1 MKLPMSALLESLNP
15 QQRSAVEHSGG
26 PLLVLAGAG
35 SGKTR
40 VITVR
45 IAHLI
50 AQGTPPEKILALTFT
65 NKAAKEMAER
75 VGELIG
81 TEVAKKLTVGT
92 FHSLGLRIVESEAT
106 RLGLPKPITLLDAG
120 DQAVAARHCL
130 KKAGLDPK
138 RHNPQVF
145 LSAISQARN
154 AGITPDQMAESK
166 GQRFTASVYRAYLE
180 WLKGHHAVDFD
191 DLILKPVELMK
202 TDEAIREKLRSRYDT
217 ILVDEYQDTNQVQL
231 ELVRELAHEH
241 RSLCVVGDDDQSIY
255 GWRGACID
263 NILAF
268 ERHFPDATTIALEQN
283 YRSTGHVLA
292 CANAVI
298 RKNTARKAKKLWTAS
313 GDGDVA
319 RVAACKDPAGEA
331 SYVASEIDRMVS
343 KGRYKH
349 GEVGVLFRA
358 GTQARA
364 FEKAFRLAGI
374 PYRVVGAYEFFK
386 RKEIKDVLA
395 YLRII
400 HNPRDRSAF
409 VRIVNFPQRGLG
421 PKAVENI
428 LSYSGREGVNPI
440 EAAESAGN
448 IPGLRGNQFEA
459 LTDLGTL
466 IGGLAARAKGHA
478 GSDIA
483 GIVEHLCERT
493 GARAAWIRDPTE
505 GPGGES
511 RWRSVEQLLDHMR
524 RWSEDNPE
532 GKVGDYLKQVTLDA
546 RTDDGEEEG
555 KEAVSLM
562 TIHSAKGLEWPV
574 CFVVGCQEGLLP
586 HQRTLDEGADLSEE
600 RRLFYVAMTRA
611 RELLYLTRARRR
623 KTFRGTEPA
632 RPSRFLD
639 DLPEESI
646 EGVDR
651 TTGSV
656 ELEKAET
663 KARFADLLKRLGEN

>member
-1 MKLPMSALLESLNP
+1 MTTTMSSLLDSLNP
-15 QQRSAVEHSGG
+15 QQRRAAEHQGG

-45 IAHLI
+45 IAHMI
-50 AQGTPPEKILALTFT
+50 AQGVEPEHILALTFT

-75 VGELIG
+75 VAELIG
-81 TEVAKKLTVGT
+81 RETAKKLTIGT
-92 FHSLGLRIVESEAT
+92 FHSLGLRIVEAEAG

-120 DQAVAARHCL
+120 DQAVAVRRCL
-130 KKAGLDPK
+130 KDVGLDPR

-145 LSAISQARN
+145 LGAISQARN
-154 AGITPDQMAESK
+154 AGITPDQMAKTSN
-166 GQRFTASVYRAYLE
+166 QRFTAAVYRAYLA
-180 WLKGHHAVDFD
+180 WLKGHQAIDFD
-191 DLILKPVELMK
+191 DLLLKPVQLLK
-202 TDEAIREKLRSRYDT
+202 TDTEVRDRLRERFHT

-231 ELVRELAHEH
+231 ELVRQLADIH

-283 YRSTGHVLA
+283 YRSTGHVLS

-298 RKNTARKAKKLWTAS
+298 RKNTNRKDKKLWTAS
-313 GDGDVA
+313 GDGPLA
-319 RVAACKDPAGEA
+319 RVVACKDPSGEA
-331 SYVASEIDRMVS
+331 SYVAAEIDRMRS
-343 KGRYKH
+343 EERYTP
-349 GEVGVLFRA
+349 GDVGVLFRA
-358 GTQARA
+358 GAQARA

-386 RKEIKDVLA
+386 RKEIKDVLS
-395 YLRII
+395 YLRVI

-421 PKAVENI
+421 PKAVEGLLDFAARENI
-428 LSYSGREGVNPI
+428 NPI
-440 EAAESAGN
+440 EAAERATELT
-448 IPGLRGNQFEA
+448 GLRRAQIEA
-459 LTDLGTL
+459 YTDLAAL
-466 IGGLAARAKGHA
+466 IGGLAVRAKGD
-478 GSDIA
+478 GGGDIE
-483 GIVEHLCERT
+483 GIVMHLCERT

-511 RWRSVEQLLDHMR
+511 RWRSVEQLVEHMR
-524 RWSEDNPE
+524 KWSQDNPD
-532 GKVGDYLKQVTLDA
+532 GKVADYLKQVTLDA
-546 RTDDGEEEG
+546 RTDEGEEEG
-555 KEAVSLM
+555 KEAVALM

-611 RELLYLTRARRR
+611 REVLYLTRARRR

-632 RPSRFLD
+632 RPSRFLA
-639 DLPEESI
+639 DLPDASI
-646 EGVDR
+646 ENVDR

-656 ELEKAET
+656 ELEKTET
-663 KARFADLLKRLGEN
+663 KARFADLLDRLGKS